1 MLQIETKIREQAPAT
16 ILIVEG
22 QSGHH
27 APLTNMLGHHGHR
40 VLVAS
45 GAEEALEIVRA
56 EKPDLLL
63 TDVLLPDMDGYQFVM
78 RLQEEKGLAQPQVV
92 FRAAAHMEAEARKL
106 AWDCGVAHFVAMPAE
121 PEALLAAIQSALSAP
136 PPRSVKRHSAAA
148 ASGARLHSLAFRLQQ
163 RVAGL
168 ENLNAQLDTRITEYA
183 AQLMTARSAL
193 EQEVTKR
200 IWAENELTDAN
211 LRLHDKAVR
220 DALTGLYNRRYLEES
235 LEREVSRAKR
245 SGLPLGVMMMD
256 IDHFKRCN
264 DTFGHAAG
272 DAVLRA
278 VGQHV
283 LSLTRSE
290 DILCRY
296 GGEEFVLVIT
306 HASQRAVC
314 ERAEAL
320 RLGVQGLKVEQES
333 RQIGPVTLS
342 IGVAMLPDH
351 GDSGQAVLEA
361 ADAALYQA
369 KRAGRNRVV
378 VGSGMQ
384 AAS

>member
-1 MLQIETKIREQAPAT
+1 MLQEATKIRQQAPAT

-22 QSGHH
+22 QGGHH
-27 APLTNMLGHHGHR
+27 APLTTVLGHHGHR

-63 TDVLLPDMDGYQFVM
+63 ADVLLPDMDGFQFVM

-106 AWDCGVAHFVAMPAE
+106 ARDCGVAHFVAMPAE
-121 PEALLAAIQSALSAP
+121 PETLLAAIQSALSAP
-136 PPRSVKRHSAAA
+136 PPRSVKPHPSAA
-148 ASGARLHSLAFRLQQ
+148 ASGLRLHSLAFRLQQ

-220 DALTGLYNRRYLEES
+220 DQLTGLYNRRYLEES

-245 SGLPLGVMMMD
+245 SGLPFGVMMMD

-283 LSLTRSE
+283 LSLTRSG

-296 GGEEFVLVIT
+296 GGEEFVLVMT
-306 HASQRAVC
+306 HVSQSAVW

-351 GDSGQAVLEA
+351 GNSGQAVLQA

-378 VGSGMQ
+378 LGGGMQ

>member
-27 APLTNMLGHHGHR
+27 APLTNVLGHHGHR

-106 AWDCGVAHFVAMPAE
+106 AWDCGVAHFVSMPAE

-136 PPRSVKRHSAAA
+136 PPRSVKPHSAAA
-148 ASGARLHSLAFRLQQ
+148 AIGARLHSLAFRLQQ

-168 ENLNAQLDTRITEYA
+168 ENLNAQLDTRIAEYA

-200 IWAENELTDAN
+200 IWAEKELTDAN

-235 LEREVSRAKR
+235 LDREVSRAKR
-245 SGLPLGVMMMD
+245 SGLPFGVMMMD

-264 DTFGHAAG
+264 DSFGHAAG
-272 DAVLRA
+272 DAALRA

-296 GGEEFVLVIT
+296 GGEEFVLVMT
-306 HASQRAVC
+306 NASARAVL

-320 RLGVQGLKVEQES
+320 RLGVQGLEVEHES

-351 GDSGQAVLEA
+351 GDSGQAVLQA

-378 VGSGMQ
+378 VGGGMQ

>member
-22 QSGHH
+22 QSGHY
-27 APLTNMLGHHGHR
+27 APLSNVLGHHGHR

-45 GAEEALEIVRA
+45 GAEEAQDIVRA
-56 EKPDLLL
+56 EKPDL
-63 TDVLLPDMDGYQFVM
+63 VLADILMPDMDGFRFVM
-78 RLQEEKGLAQPQVV
+78 RLREEKGLAQPQVV
-92 FRAAAHMEAEARKL
+92 FRAAAHMEAEAREL

-121 PEALLAAIQSALSAP
+121 PETLLATIQSALSAP
-136 PPRSVKRHSAAA
+136 PPRPVKPRSAAVA
-148 ASGARLHSLAFRLQQ
+148 IGARLHSLAFRLHQ

-168 ENLNAQLDTRITEYA
+168 ENLNAQLDTRIAEYA

-200 IWAENELTDAN
+200 IWAEKELTDAN

-235 LEREVSRAKR
+235 LDREVSRAKR
-245 SGLPLGVMMMD
+245 SGLPFGVMMMD

-264 DTFGHAAG
+264 DSFGHAAG
-272 DAVLRA
+272 DAALRA

-296 GGEEFVLVIT
+296 GGEEFVLVMT
-306 HASQRAVC
+306 NASARAILQ
-314 ERAEAL
+314 RAEAL
-320 RLGVQGLKVEQES
+320 RLGVQGLEVEHES
-333 RQIGPVTLS
+333 RRIGPVTLS

-351 GDSGQAVLEA
+351 GDSGQAVLQA

-378 VGSGMQ
+378 VGGGTQ